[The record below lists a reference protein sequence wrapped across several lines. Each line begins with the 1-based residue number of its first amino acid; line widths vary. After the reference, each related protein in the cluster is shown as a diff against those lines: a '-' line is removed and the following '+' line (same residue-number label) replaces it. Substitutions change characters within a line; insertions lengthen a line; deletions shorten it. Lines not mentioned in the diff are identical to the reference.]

1 MADMSNILKEIE
13 KGNASAVKRL
23 LAVNPNCVLVVNGGE
38 DKTPLHVA
46 ASLGHAEIVKV
57 LLSHEAKYEAQDK
70 YGNTALHLACESGSI
85 ETVKSLLGAG
95 KKVTLRTRNRDGQT
109 PLHMAIKIGSAE
121 MVKELV
127 AAGARVDVKNK
138 DGMTA
143 FDLVPEDRQDLLDA
157 LASDHGV
164 KNARSSPLGMA
175 PRLSPGARVSPKF
188 GEKSSSVTLK
198 RTQTTPD
205 NRSPERTGFQR
216 SDTAPAR
223 RRTEGNAQKGPKKQM
238 ALQEQSI
245 QKLKEE
251 LQELGGRLDSIQE
264 YIHEKKE
271 AIDCSEK
278 VFVQVESHDRQLAEL
293 DQRLAFQES
302 HLRDLRPQVG
312 HLGDESRL
320 NREQYQHM
328 KQMVDMWRESVR
340 SSLERVLDRVKEWEG
355 VSAKWSGENIPQN
368 TQPPSPPPPAPA
380 PPPPVASVDEGAI
393 DDIMD
398 QVKKLEQELASARE
412 IITTVQA
419 SAAANAGFNSKFEE
433 QLAEASI
440 RISRLET
447 ASMEKAPE
455 PATPSDAGMSS
466 GSEQQLKE
474 MHLKVDRLEVQLAKT
489 TLRTDRVEEMFDEQ
503 LKLER
508 SRKAEQDRELSQR
521 ESKILDL
528 RRAVLEDE
536 QQRRDLFNAHEGQR
550 NKMRDMEDRIE
561 ALLVNVEKQAAA
573 GNVVDK
579 IKEME
584 AHIKEMEVH
593 IAEQDRRL
601 AEFPKGKGGCCVIS

>member
-1 MADMSNILKEIE
+1 MAEMSNILKEIE

-70 YGNTALHLACESGSI
+70 YGNTALHLACESGSV
-85 ETVKSLLGAG
+85 ETVRSLLGAG

-109 PLHMAIKIGSAE
+109 PLHMAIKLGGSE

-138 DGMTA
+138 DGLTA
-143 FDLVPEDRQDLLDA
+143 FDLVPEERQDLQDA

-164 KNARSSPLGMA
+164 KNARSSPLGVA

-188 GEKSSSVTLK
+188 GEKSSPVGLK

-216 SDTAPAR
+216 SETAPIR
-223 RRTEGNAQKGPKKQM
+223 RRAEGNAQKGPKKQM

-355 VSAKWSGENIPQN
+355 VSAKWSGENVSQS
-368 TQPPSPPPPAPA
+368 TQPASPHTPQPAVQQ
-380 PPPPVASVDEGAI
+380 PVPSVDESVI

-398 QVKKLEQELASARE
+398 QVRKLEQELFSTRE
-412 IITTVQA
+412 SIATVQ
-419 SAAANAGFNSKFEE
+419 SSVAANSGFSSKFEE
-433 QLAEASI
+433 HLAEVSL

-447 ASMEKAPE
+447 AALEKTPE
-455 PATPSDAGMSS
+455 PATPSDAGVSS
-466 GSEQQLKE
+466 VGEQQIKE

-536 QQRRDLFNAHEGQR
+536 QQRRELFNAHEGQR
-550 NKMRDMEDRIE
+550 NKMRVMEDRIE
-561 ALLVNVEKQAAA
+561 ALLANVEKQAAA
-573 GNVVDK
+573 GNVGEK

-584 AHIKEMEVH
+584 TQIREMEAQ
-593 IAEQDRRL
+593 IAEQSQQL
-601 AEFPKGKGGCCVIS
+601 AEIPKTREGCCVIS